1 MFECVKGLW
10 DDYYIIV
17 DGIYFSRDDL
27 IMIHDE
33 KYTITDISDSFQIYL
48 HNYTTLQNSVH
59 DVSNFVEEQLP
70 HSKFIYNKHHA
81 LKYDNIQQ
89 NEYWN

>member
-1 MFECVKGLW
+1 MFECVKGLC

-17 DGIYFSRDDL
+17 DGVYFSRDDI

-48 HNYTTLQNSVH
+48 HNYSTLHDSVH

-70 HSKFIYNKHHA
+70 HSKIIYNKYDA
-81 LKYDNIQQ
+81 LKYENIQQ
-89 NEYWN
+89 NKYWN